1 MQNIEKKV
9 RKNIRI
15 NKLLNPKD
23 KILVIGEVSKFF
35 IKKIVKDPKIKILYR
50 KIINKNTIKD
60 NKINKVINEKCLDD
74 NIKDKLNFFFTGH
87 NNKTTEISIFNN
99 ILTKDLEIFAK
110 KNKLSFIRPKDD
122 IDIFLDKLEAR
133 HPGSKN
139 SFLKVKC

>member
-50 KIINKNTIKD
+50 
-60 NKINKVINEKCLDD
+60 
-74 NIKDKLNFFFTGH
+74 
-87 NNKTTEISIFNN
+87 
-99 ILTKDLEIFAK
+99 
-110 KNKLSFIRPKDD
+110 
-122 IDIFLDKLEAR
+122 
-133 HPGSKN
+133 
-139 SFLKVKC
+139 